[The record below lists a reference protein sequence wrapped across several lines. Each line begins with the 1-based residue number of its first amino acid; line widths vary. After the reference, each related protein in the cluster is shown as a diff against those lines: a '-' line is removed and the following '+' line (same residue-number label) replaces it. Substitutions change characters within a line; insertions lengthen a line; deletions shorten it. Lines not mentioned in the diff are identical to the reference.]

1 MIYNF
6 FSLLARFCGRAQP
19 AAAVGAVPRADEGE
33 PAAAGR
39 APRAATEA
47 QAVQHNL
54 KLLLA
59 RKPPV
64 PHLPPLC
71 FLRAW
76 DTRSTAH
83 HDSCEFLRRV
93 RAGVT
98 QYIVRAPRTPR
109 RALRPAPCARA
120 PCGSR
125 AGARLQVVKLGC
137 AMAAFV
143 LKPLGQWGEGHLVPS
158 NGFFWCAMATNVSQ
172 AMAIYCLILF
182 YKGLHCELSPLQPF
196 GKFVAVKAVV
206 FFSFWQSLAIA
217 LLVNLDV
224 IKPSEIY
231 PEASE
236 LAAATQVHFPRAHAL
251 LPPYGDPC
259 GAPSRT
265 FSSASRCSSSPS
277 STTRPAPLPT
287 LRESSLPARIRDV
300 SKASL
305 LPRRAR

>member
-1 MIYNF
+1 VARECYEAFVIYNF

-19 AAAVGAVPRADEGE
+19 AAAVGAAPRADEAA

-98 QYIVRAPRTPR
+98 QYIVRTPR
-109 RALRPAPCARA
+109 RALRPARA
-120 PCGSR
+120 
-125 AGARLQVVKLGC
+125 
-137 AMAAFV
+137 
-143 LKPLGQWGEGHLVPS
+143 
-158 NGFFWCAMATNVSQ
+158 
-172 AMAIYCLILF
+172 
-182 YKGLHCELSPLQPF
+182 
-196 GKFVAVKAVV
+196 
-206 FFSFWQSLAIA
+206 
-217 LLVNLDV
+217 
-224 IKPSEIY
+224 
-231 PEASE
+231 
-236 LAAATQVHFPRAHAL
+236 
-251 LPPYGDPC
+251 
-259 GAPSRT
+259 
-265 FSSASRCSSSPS
+265 
-277 STTRPAPLPT
+277 RPAAD
-287 LRESSLPARIRDV
+287 ARGRGC
-300 SKASL
+300 
-305 LPRRAR
+305 RW